1 MQVSDIEAKARTILH
16 GLGFKET
23 QYQKPFNTLSGGW
36 RMRCLLAAALTH
48 PADIILLDEPTN
60 YLDLLGIIWLER
72 YIQNLAETSDATV
85 VMVSHDRAFI
95 DAICSEL
102 ITLAD
107 QKLTYF
113 GGNLSA
119 FEKNKRHETLRFT
132 RMQEAQDKQKEHME
146 QTIKNNRKNY
156 KKTGDE
162 NRIRQAKSREKR
174 YSRIRKCF
182 GDSSLK
188 LFQIS

>member
-16 GLGFKET
+16 GLGFKEA

-36 RMRCLLAAALTH
+36 RMRCLLASVLTH
-48 PADIILLDEPTN
+48 PSDIILLDEPTN

-72 YIQNLAETSDATV
+72 YLQNLAETSDTTV

-95 DAICSEL
+95 DVICSEL

-146 QTIKNNRKNY
+146 QTIKANRKNY

-174 YSRIRKCF
+174 YA
-182 GDSSLK
+182 
-188 LFQIS
+188 

>member
-1 MQVSDIEAKARTILH
+1 MQVSDIEAKARIILH
-16 GLGFKET
+16 GLGFKEP
-23 QYQKPFNTLSGGW
+23 QFQKPFNTLSGGW
-36 RMRCLLAAALTH
+36 RMRCLLACALTH
-48 PADIILLDEPTN
+48 PSDIILLDEPTN
-60 YLDLLGIIWLER
+60 YLDLLGIIWVER
-72 YIQNLAETSDATV
+72 YLQNLAETSDTTV
-85 VMVSHDRAFI
+85 VVVSHDRVFI

-113 GGNLSA
+113 SGNLSA
-119 FEKNKRHETLRFT
+119 FEKDKRHQTLRFT

-146 QTIKNNRKNY
+146 QTIRANRKNF

-174 YSRIRKCF
+174 
-182 GDSSLK
+182 
-188 LFQIS
+188 